1 MKNLLMLLF
10 LLYFQSFFAQTPV
23 ELGEVAWL
31 RDIST
36 AEKQAEQTGKPIFLL
51 FQEVPGCSTCQRYGQ
66 EVLSHPLIVEAIE
79 NCFVPL
85 AIFNN
90 KQGTDRKV
98 LNYFKEPS
106 WNNPVVRIIDSKRNN
121 LMPRLSGNYTKLGVV
136 QSMLYVLEDAPEYL
150 KILEKEFLA
159 EAIGTETTS
168 LSMYC
173 FWSGELKLGT
183 IEGIVAT
190 EAGFMHGR
198 EIVQV
203 TYNPEV
209 VKYEDLLSKAQQA
222 SCADRAFVHSDAQAR
237 QAKQILGHQQVQN
250 KANFRLDQD
259 RKYYLSKT
267 HYRAV
272 PMTPLQAIHVNR
284 LIANS
289 ESPDAVLSDR
299 QIAFAK
305 RIAKQAKF
313 EWTNRIGMDI
323 RTAWSS
329 MKI

>member
-1 MKNLLMLLF
+1 MLPLI
-10 LLYFQSFFAQTPV
+10 LCVQSFFAQAPT

-31 RDIST
+31 RDIAM
-36 AEKQAEQTGKPIFLL
+36 AEQQAEQTGKPIFLL

-90 KQGTDRKV
+90 KQGADRKV

-136 QSMLYVLEDAPEYL
+136 QSMIHVLEDAPDYL

-173 FWSGELKLGT
+173 FWSGELKLGA
-183 IEGIVAT
+183 IEGVVAT
-190 EAGFMHGR
+190 EPGFMHGR

-203 TYNPEV
+203 TYNPKT
-209 VKYEDLLSKAQQA
+209 VKYEDLLSQA
-222 SCADRAFVHSDAQAR
+222 KQSSCADQAFVHDEQQAL
-237 QAKQILGHQQVQN
+237 QAKQVLGSQKVRN
-250 KANFRLDQD
+250 KANFRLDKD

-272 PMTPLQAIHVNR
+272 PMTPLQAVHANR
-284 LIANS
+284 LIANGK
-289 ESPDAVLSDR
+289 SPDAILSD
-299 QIAFAK
+299 QQVAFAK
-305 RIAKQAKF
+305 KIARQAKS
-313 EWTNRIGMDI
+313 EWINRIGADI
-323 RTAWSS
+323 RAAWSV
-329 MKI
+329 MKF